1 MRADLERYW
10 TELGDAMQAMP
21 FAALASIEKE
31 LYACYRRGGTI
42 FLAGNGG
49 SAATAS
55 HMACDLAKGV
65 RAAGAPALRVMAL
78 TDNVPLMTAWA
89 NDTSYDRIFA
99 EQLATLGRAGD
110 TIILISASGN
120 SPNVVAVPE
129 VARRLGVTVIALTGQ
144 SGGQVARLADLVAR
158 VPADLIEQVEDAH
171 MIIAH
176 SLCVALRKRLQ
187 REYAH
192 RVREPRDM
200 RDMRDTRQPALQAVA
215 LDSTFSG
222 PLIPLT
228 VAGDALAPDLAE
240 LTQAGA

>member
-1 MRADLERYW
+1 MRTDLEHYW
-10 TELGDAMQAMP
+10 SELGDAMQAMP

-99 EQLATLGRAGD
+99 EQLATLGREGD
-110 TIILISASGN
+110 VIILLSASGN
-120 SPNVVAVPE
+120 SPNVLAVPE
-129 VARRLGVTVIALTGQ
+129 VARRLGVTTIALTGQ
-144 SGGQVARLADLVAR
+144 SGGQLARLADLVAR
-158 VPADLIEQVEDAH
+158 VPADPIEQVEDAH

-176 SLCVALRKRLQ
+176 SLCVTLRKRLQ
-187 REYAH
+187 RDHARHTREAH
-192 RVREPRDM
+192 GG
-200 RDMRDTRQPALQAVA
+200 RQPSLHGKPVEAPVA
-215 LDSTFSG
+215 L
-222 PLIPLT
+222 PLI
-228 VAGDALAPDLAE
+228 ALPMTNGALDGERDVELAE
-240 LTQAGA
+240 AGL